1 MSFPSKFPYTEN
13 ATSSSGSNVPEKYDQ
28 RRGQVATCEEWI
40 SGRKWGLFDGSVV
53 VVACVSC
60 GQGEVIWISYPTVH
74 PYPKVEAVKEKKP
87 DFTTAIHDT
96 VVHNKFIHSFIIHH
110 HGTPDPLHSIP
121 TDGLAAGAP
130 SRKMHSNL
138 CESRWTEEFR
148 VKVWLLRSILIL
160 SHRVYTSLHRILTN
174 VLCMPSSVCNHGCME
189 WICKR
194 PDHHYLQEFIVCPH

>member
-1 MSFPSKFPYTEN
+1 MSFPSTFPYTEN
-13 ATSSSGSNVPEKYDQ
+13 ATSSSGSNVPEKYDR

-96 VVHNKFIHSFIIHH
+96 VVHNKFIHSSSIIMV
-110 HGTPDPLHSIP
+110 PRIHSIP
-121 TDGLAAGAP
+121 SPLMDSLLVLQVAKCIQIYA
-130 SRKMHSNL
+130 NL
-138 CESRWTEEFR
+138 VELKNFGWKF
-148 VKVWLLRSILIL
+148 
-160 SHRVYTSLHRILTN
+160 
-174 VLCMPSSVCNHGCME
+174 GC
-189 WICKR
+189 CDR
-194 PDHHYLQEFIVCPH
+194 Y